1 MPNSLPI
8 ALDRSARTPLS
19 EQIRKAIAAAIDNGV
34 LVPGARLPSWL
45 DLAAQLGVAR
55 GTVRAAYDKLADAQH
70 IVSSKA
76 NGTTVARRPRK
87 TAKPDTPIVPGSVV
101 EMFHDL
107 SGQGHFRM
115 GVPAQDVLPAKL
127 LARIRAR
134 AVRAELSAVTRTI
147 DPRGELE
154 LRREIAA
161 HLAIAR
167 GLECSPAQIV
177 ITSGFSG
184 GLGLALRVLGLE
196 GRRAW
201 MEDPG
206 FPLTR
211 KGLELARLELI
222 PIPVDGD
229 GVDVDHGLKHAS
241 DAALAV
247 VTPGQ
252 QAPLGPPLSPT
263 RRAQLLDWAAQ
274 SGAWIIEDDYLGELQ
289 LDGRAAPALASLDR
303 AGRVIHLGSFSKTI
317 SPTLRLGFLVAP
329 EQLATQFADVATC
342 LAPAPGPAVQ
352 LSTAEFMRDGHYIRH
367 LRRTKR
373 ASCER
378 RDALTAALRPWSND
392 VQVAGLAV
400 MLTLPDKADDVAIA
414 RQVLA
419 QGLAP
424 APLSPW
430 YLSPKRAQPGL
441 LLGIATVPGR
451 GVQAACKRLFE
462 AIRGQ
467 GRTEGAPA
475 ARRVRK
481 SAAR

>member
-1 MPNSLPI
+1 MPNPLPI
-8 ALDRSARTPLS
+8 ALDRTTRTPLS
-19 EQIRKAIAAAIDNGV
+19 EQIRRAIAAAIDNGV

-76 NGTTVARRPRK
+76 NGTIVARQPRK
-87 TAKPDTPIVPGSVV
+87 IAKPDAPIAPGSVV

-115 GVPAQDVLPAKL
+115 GVPAQDALPAKL

-177 ITSGFSG
+177 ITSGFTG
-184 GLGLALRVLGLE
+184 GLGLTLRVLGLE

-211 KGLELARLELI
+211 KGLELARLELVA
-222 PIPVDGD
+222 IPVDGD
-229 GVDVDHGLKHAS
+229 GLDVDHCLRHAP

-252 QAPLGPPLSPT
+252 QAPLGPPLSAK
-263 RRAQLLDWAAQ
+263 RRAQLLDWAALA
-274 SGAWIIEDDYLGELQ
+274 GAWIIEDDYLGELQ

-329 EQLATQFADVATC
+329 EQLAAQFADVATC

-373 ASCER
+373 TYGER
-378 RDALTAALRPWSND
+378 RDALTAALQPWSND
-392 VQVAGLAV
+392 VRVAGLAV
-400 MLTLPDKADDVAIA
+400 MLALPDSADDVAIA

-419 QGLAP
+419 HGLAP

-430 YLSPKRAQPGL
+430 YLSPKRAQQGL
-441 LLGIATVPGR
+441 LLGIATAPDR

-462 AIRGQ
+462 AIRAEARTQ
-467 GRTEGAPA
+467 GTPA

>member
-1 MPNSLPI
+1 MPSPLPI

-19 EQIRKAIAAAIDNGV
+19 EQIRKAIAVAIDNGV
-34 LVPGARLPSWL
+34 LLPGARLPSWI

-55 GTVRAAYDKLADAQH
+55 GTVRAAYEKLADAQH
-70 IVSSKA
+70 IVSSKT
-76 NGTTVARRPRK
+76 NGTTVAGRRK
-87 TAKPDTPIVPGSVV
+87 TAKPDTPVAPGSVV
-101 EMFHDL
+101 EMFQDL
-107 SGQGHFRM
+107 SGQGIFRM
-115 GVPAQDVLPAKL
+115 GVPAQDSLPAKL

-134 AVRAELSAVTRTI
+134 AVRAELSAVTRYS

-167 GLECSPAQIV
+167 GIECSPAQIV

-184 GLGLALRVLGLE
+184 GLGLTLRVLGLE

-211 KGLELARLELI
+211 KGLELARLDLV
-222 PIPVDGD
+222 PVPVDDG
-229 GVDVDHGLKHAS
+229 GVDVAYGIAHAP

-252 QAPLGPPLSPT
+252 QAPLGPPLSPE
-263 RRAQLLDWAAQ
+263 RRARLLDWAAQ
-274 SGAWIIEDDYLGELQ
+274 AGGWIIEDDYLGELQ

-303 AGRVIHLGSFSKTI
+303 QGRVIHLGSFSKTI

-329 EQLATQFADVATC
+329 EPLAAQFADVATC
-342 LAPAPGPAVQ
+342 LAPAPGPSVQ
-352 LSTAEFMRDGHYIRH
+352 LSTAEFMREGHYIRH

-373 ASCER
+373 AYCDS
-378 RDALTAALRPWSND
+378 RDALTASLRAFTND
-392 VQVAGLAV
+392 VRVAGLAV
-400 MLTLPDKADDVAIA
+400 MLTLPDTTNDVEIA

-419 QGLAP
+419 HGLAP

-430 YLSPKRAQPGL
+430 YSAPERAQSGL
-441 LLGIATVPGR
+441 LLGIATVPDR
-451 GVQAACKRLFE
+451 GVRTACKRLFD
-462 AIRGQ
+462 AIRS
-467 GRTEGAPA
+467 PA
-475 ARRVRK
+475 AQPPRRVR
-481 SAAR
+481 APAGR

>member
-1 MPNSLPI
+1 MPNPLPI

-19 EQIRKAIAAAIDNGV
+19 EQIRKAIEVAIDNGV

-55 GTVRAAYDKLADAQH
+55 GTVRAAYEKLSDAQH
-70 IVSSKA
+70 IVSSRA
-76 NGTTVARRPRK
+76 NGTTVARRPIK
-87 TAKPDTPIVPGSVV
+87 AAKPDTPIVPGSVV

-115 GVPAQDVLPAKL
+115 GVPAQDALPAKL

-177 ITSGFSG
+177 ITSGFTG

-201 MEDPG
+201 MEEPG

-211 KGLELARLELI
+211 KGLELARLEPV

-229 GVDVDHGLKHAS
+229 GLDVDHGLRHAS

-252 QAPLGPPLSPT
+252 QAPLGPPLSAK
-263 RRAQLLDWAAQ
+263 RRAQLLEWAART
-274 SGAWIIEDDYLGELQ
+274 GAWIIEDDYLGELQ

-329 EQLATQFADVATC
+329 EQLAAQFADVATC

-352 LSTAEFMRDGHYIRH
+352 LSTAEFMRGGHYIRH
-367 LRRTKR
+367 LRRTKQ
-373 ASCER
+373 AYSER

-392 VQVAGLAV
+392 VRVAGLAV

-419 QGLAP
+419 HGLAP

-441 LLGIATVPGR
+441 LLGIATVPDR

-462 AIRGQ
+462 AIRAEA
-467 GRTEGAPA
+467 RTQGAPA

>member
-1 MPNSLPI
+1 MPNRLPI
-8 ALDRSARTPLS
+8 TLDRSARTPLS
-19 EQIRKAIAAAIDNGV
+19 EQIRKAIAVAIDNGV

-55 GTVRAAYDKLADAQH
+55 GTVRAAYDRLSDAQH

-76 NGTTVARRPRK
+76 NGTTVAKRPR
-87 TAKPDTPIVPGSVV
+87 TAAKPDTPVAPGPVV
-101 EMFHDL
+101 EMFQDL
-107 SGQGHFRM
+107 TGQGIFQL
-115 GVPAQDVLPAKL
+115 GVPAQDTLPAKL

-134 AVRAELSAVTRTI
+134 AVRAELSAVTRYS
-147 DPRGELE
+147 DPRGELA

-167 GLECSPAQIV
+167 GLQCSPAQIV
-177 ITSGFSG
+177 ITSGFTG

-211 KGLELARLELI
+211 KGLELARLGLV
-222 PIPVDGD
+222 PIPVDGN
-229 GVDVDHGLKHAS
+229 GLDVEHGLKHAP

-252 QAPLGPPLSPT
+252 QAPLGPPLSPK

-274 SGAWIIEDDYLGELQ
+274 TGGWIIEDDYLGELQ

-303 AGRVIHLGSFSKTI
+303 GGRVIHLGSFSKTI

-329 EQLATQFADVATC
+329 EPLAAQFADVATC
-342 LAPAPGPAVQ
+342 LVPAPGPAVQ

-373 ASCER
+373 AYCDN
-378 RDALTAALRPWSND
+378 RDALTSALRPWSND
-392 VQVAGLAV
+392 VRVAGLAV
-400 MLTLPDKADDVAIA
+400 MLTLPDKTSDVEIT
-414 RQVLA
+414 RRVLA
-419 QGLAP
+419 HGLAP

-441 LLGIATVPGR
+441 LLGIATVPDR
-451 GVQAACKRLFE
+451 GVPAACKRLFE
-462 AIRGQ
+462 AIRDQ
-467 GRTEGAPA
+467 GCTQGAPT

-481 SAAR
+481 PAGP